1 MEIDNLKEKAEEIKN
16 AQLILNNIQ
25 AGAEERFKFTKI
37 EINALNFIDD
47 LLNATLKSFEE

>member
-1 MEIDNLKEKAEEIKN
+1 VEIDNLKEKAEEIKN